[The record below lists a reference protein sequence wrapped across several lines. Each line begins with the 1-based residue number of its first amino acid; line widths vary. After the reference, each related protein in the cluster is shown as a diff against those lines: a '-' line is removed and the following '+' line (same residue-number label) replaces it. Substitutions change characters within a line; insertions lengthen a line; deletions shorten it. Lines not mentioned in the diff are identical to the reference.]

1 MVKKLQKM
9 AAKKNAAASS
19 TFGGAIPA
27 GLLDSQLAQH
37 IKDSAQQIW
46 AAGLGAFSKAQGEG
60 GKVFEA
66 LVKEGI
72 HLQKKTQSAA
82 EEKIGAMASKMTGMA
97 DDVGSKAGQH
107 WDKLESIFEER
118 VARALKRLGVP
129 SAKEVNELVERLNEL
144 SDALGVAPKAKAK
157 VKPAAKA
164 DKASKVVK
172 AAVKPAVKPAAKAAV
187 KAVKT
192 AMAAA
197 PKAVKPAAKPV
208 AKAPAK
214 VAAVKAP
221 VKAAAKPAA
230 KAAPKVVAKKAAA
243 PAAAA
248 KPVEAKAPA
257 AKRVA
262 KKVAAAPVAAAP
274 ASTEAA
280 AA

>member
-1 MVKKLQKM
+1 M
-9 AAKKNAAASS
+9 
-19 TFGGAIPA
+19 PA

-157 VKPAAKA
+157 PAAKA

-172 AAVKPAVKPAAKAAV
+172 TAVKPAAKAAT

-192 AMAAA
+192 AVAAA